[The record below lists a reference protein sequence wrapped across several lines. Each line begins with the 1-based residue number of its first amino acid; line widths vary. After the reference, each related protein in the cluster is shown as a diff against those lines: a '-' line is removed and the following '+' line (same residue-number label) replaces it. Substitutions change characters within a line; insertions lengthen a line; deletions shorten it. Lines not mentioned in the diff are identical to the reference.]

1 MNPLFRDSFPSSG
14 AGGPPADTPQRRIDY
29 RRLIA
34 DAREALREGRIPSRP
49 ADELWGGA
57 GSGGPC
63 AICNAPLERH
73 EVEYELQFTHGLESG
88 AYHVHVACCMA
99 WEAELS

>member
-1 MNPLFRDSFPSSG
+1 MNPLFRDSSPAG
-14 AGGPPADTPQRRIDY
+14 AGGPATPATPRRIDY
-29 RRLIA
+29 HRLIA
-34 DAREALREGRIPSRP
+34 DAREALREGRIPARA
-49 ADELWGGA
+49 ADELWGGP
-57 GSGGPC
+57 GSGGRC
-63 AICNAPLERH
+63 ASCNGPLERH